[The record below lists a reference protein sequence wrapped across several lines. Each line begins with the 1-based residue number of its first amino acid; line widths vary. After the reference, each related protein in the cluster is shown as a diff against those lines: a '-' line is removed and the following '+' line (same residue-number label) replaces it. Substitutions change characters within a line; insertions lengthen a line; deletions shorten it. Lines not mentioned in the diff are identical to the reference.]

1 MGYFRVHFKADYFLF
16 SQVVDFSIVKVPK
29 SFRGRRLTIPSF
41 ELLLLVFFCFH
52 KRVSCKAS
60 LLSFLDRSLCH
71 TITRFS
77 HADLSHSP
85 KKNDFGKIHKENIQP
100 HTLISTTP
108 RVVPFATQNHSKKMR
123 LKWHLQISEHTVFI
137 RKWLMH
143 RIVRLP
149 LVVVVTQPIT
159 VN

>member
-1 MGYFRVHFKADYFLF
+1 MISFMHIRAFIGIHW
-16 SQVVDFSIVKVPK
+16 SQSHSTTGKLPFPGLLRSYLQRQWCVIVVIVC
-29 SFRGRRLTIPSF
+29 
-41 ELLLLVFFCFH
+41 FCFF
-52 KRVSCKAS
+52 RVSCKAS

-77 HADLSHSP
+77 DADLSHSP
-85 KKNDFGKIHKENIQP
+85 KKNDNGKIHKENIQP

-123 LKWHLQISEHTVFI
+123 LKWHLQLSEHTVFI

-149 LVVVVTQPIT
+149 LVVAATQPIT
-159 VN
+159 IN